1 MFRVYTSYKQLKQ
14 VFENLQRVE
23 LLIYDYYRK
32 DYHTTDRECT
42 SWNCTMSF
50 QEAGSMINNQVN
62 VILRVT
68 LIQYYRTHSLVLGLG
83 HMQFIRRMC
92 ERGL

>member
-1 MFRVYTSYKQLKQ
+1 MTIIGKTTT
-14 VFENLQRVE
+14 
-23 LLIYDYYRK
+23 LLILLA
-32 DYHTTDRECT
+32 

-68 LIQYYRTHSLVLGLG
+68 LIQYYRTHSLVLGSG
-83 HMQFIRRMC
+83 DMQFIRRMC